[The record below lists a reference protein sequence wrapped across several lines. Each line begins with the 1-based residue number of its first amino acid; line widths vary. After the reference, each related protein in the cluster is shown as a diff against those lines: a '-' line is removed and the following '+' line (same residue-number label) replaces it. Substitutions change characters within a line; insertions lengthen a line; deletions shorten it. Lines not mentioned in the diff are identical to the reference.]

1 MDYQDG
7 KNLTF
12 SEKDGLVKVET
23 KNVTEPYPTM
33 GFFISNRHIL
43 TSAHSVLTKNLEWR
57 FGGNPWDKDSK
68 FPQDVPNDVRD
79 RLSVQLGEGCGNDCV
94 KMIKSAK
101 LIGREPENDFD
112 GVSAMLLIELNDNQT
127 NVNFPCLSDEK
138 VPIIVGETVDTY
150 GFNNTG
156 ADWELFHNTTTV
168 KEQKKKEQWICVTS
182 YYTLDAR
189 GGPLLKNVSGKATVI
204 GLTANTE
211 INITVNYVYFFDLG
225 SYSKVICDS
234 SGVCAAKEETTTISN
249 TIAVLPEENTTE
261 NRITSTSMIPK
272 SQISIEKES
281 TKKPINFNIDGY
293 GLDEK
298 DVESEDIW
306 KDIRD
311 TNEYYLKKQNRKSSD
326 LFSIF
331 TYFFAISSIYF

>member
-1 MDYQDG
+1 MDNQDG

-23 KNVTEPYPTM
+23 INVTEPYPTM
-33 GFFISNRHIL
+33 GFFISKRHIL

-57 FGGNPWDKDSK
+57 FGGNPWDKNSG
-68 FPQDVPNDVRD
+68 FPQDVPNDV
-79 RLSVQLGEGCGNDCV
+79 
-94 KMIKSAK
+94 
-101 LIGREPENDFD
+101 
-112 GVSAMLLIELNDNQT
+112 
-127 NVNFPCLSDEK
+127 
-138 VPIIVGETVDTY
+138 
-150 GFNNTG
+150 
-156 ADWELFHNTTTV
+156 
-168 KEQKKKEQWICVTS
+168 KEYMKTEQWVCVPS

-211 INITVNYVYFFDLG
+211 IDKPENYVYFFDLG

-249 TIAVLPEENTTE
+249 TITVPSEENTTE
-261 NRITSTSMIPK
+261 NRKTSSSKIPN
-272 SQISIEKES
+272 SQTANDKES
-281 TKKPINFNIDGY
+281 TKKPINLNIDGY

-311 TNEYYLKKQNRKSSD
+311 TNEYYLRKNNRKSSN
-326 LFSIF
+326 LFSLI
-331 TYFFAISSIYF
+331 TYFFALSSIYF

>member
-57 FGGNPWDKDSK
+57 FGGNPWDKEVMDSNRILINLVVE
-68 FPQDVPNDVRD
+68 DVITADHFIC
-79 RLSVQLGEGCGNDCV
+79 L
-94 KMIKSAK
+94 IKAK

>member
-1 MDYQDG
+1 MDNQDG

-23 KNVTEPYPTM
+23 INVTEPYPTM
-33 GFFISNRHIL
+33 GFFISKRHIL

-57 FGGNPWDKDSK
+57 FGGNPWDKNSG
-68 FPQDVPNDVRD
+68 FPQDVPNDVRG
-79 RLSVQLGEGCGNDCV
+79 RLRVQLGDGCGNDC
-94 KMIKSAK
+94 AK
-101 LIGREPENDFD
+101 R
-112 GVSAMLLIELNDNQT
+112 
-127 NVNFPCLSDEK
+127 
-138 VPIIVGETVDTY
+138 IIS
-150 GFNNTG
+150 
-156 ADWELFHNTTTV
+156 V
-168 KEQKKKEQWICVTS
+168 KEYMKTEQWVCVPS

-211 INITVNYVYFFDLG
+211 IDKPENYVYFFDLG

-249 TIAVLPEENTTE
+249 TITVPSEENTTE
-261 NRITSTSMIPK
+261 NRKTSSSKIPN
-272 SQISIEKES
+272 SQTANDKES
-281 TKKPINFNIDGY
+281 TKKPINLNIDGY

-311 TNEYYLKKQNRKSSD
+311 TNEYYLRKNNRKSSN
-326 LFSIF
+326 LFSLI
-331 TYFFAISSIYF
+331 TYFFALSSIYF